1 MSMHI
6 SFVAIEGEH
15 LNEIPEMLTAFD
27 YSVTE
32 SKAVENAAELVHAF
46 STSAAEDVLTKIAYT
61 NGNWTVLVDP
71 EMVVMHQ
78 DELAD
83 YSQKWKARVV
93 GIVMEGTSGSY
104 GFRVFALGEQQRLV
118 MAIDG
123 AVVVNEGAPLPEE
136 EGIDWTRVFESE
148 CLTLAERFGIAFDL
162 TVDRTYHIF
171 QLASE

>member
-1 MSMHI
+1 
-6 SFVAIEGEH
+6 
-15 LNEIPEMLTAFD
+15 
-27 YSVTE
+27 
-32 SKAVENAAELVHAF
+32 
-46 STSAAEDVLTKIAYT
+46 
-61 NGNWTVLVDP
+61 
-71 EMVVMHQ
+71 
-78 DELAD
+78 
-83 YSQKWKARVV
+83 
-93 GIVMEGTSGSY
+93 MEGTSGSY